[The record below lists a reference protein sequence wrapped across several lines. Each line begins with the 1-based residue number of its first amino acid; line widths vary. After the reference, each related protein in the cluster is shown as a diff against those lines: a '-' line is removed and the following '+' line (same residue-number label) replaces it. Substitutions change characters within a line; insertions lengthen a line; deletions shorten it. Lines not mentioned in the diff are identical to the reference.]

1 MMNEFSLKFNRIIA
15 EAYHNLLLME
25 ETKRK
30 DIKFGL
36 SFRDR
41 NAIAYL
47 LRFEKGR
54 TVSALAE
61 YLKISRPSASSL
73 VKKLE
78 KHGLV
83 RRYTEPG
90 NDRNTLVAATRK
102 GRMFSSYQ
110 RQYRELL
117 AQRVCEGFSEEEKE
131 ILYRGFCQ
139 LNEFFEESIND
150 TLDHHKDDR

>member
-1 MMNEFSLKFNRIIA
+1 MNDFSQKFNKIIA
-15 EAYHNLLLME
+15 EAYHNVLLME

-30 DIKFGL
+30 YSKASF

-47 LRFEKGR
+47 LNYKEGR
-54 TVSALAE
+54 AISDVAE
-61 YLKISRPSASSL
+61 YLKISRPSASDL
-73 VKKLE
+73 IKKLE
-78 KHGLV
+78 NHGLV
-83 RRYTEPG
+83 SRFRQPG
-90 NDRNTLVAATRK
+90 NKRVTMVRVTRK

-110 RQYRELL
+110 RQYREEL

-139 LNEFFEESIND
+139 LNDFFTESIRE
-150 TLDHHKDDR
+150 TEGHHKG

>member
-1 MMNEFSLKFNRIIA
+1 MDDFSQKFNHILA
-15 EAYHNLLLME
+15 EAYHNALLME

-30 DIKFGL
+30 YSKASF

-47 LRFEKGR
+47 LRYEDGR
-54 TVSALAE
+54 TVSALAD
-61 YLKISRPSASSL
+61 YLKISRPSASLL

-90 NDRNTLVAATRK
+90 NERSTMVAVTRK
-102 GRMFSSYQ
+102 GRMFSAYQ
-110 RQYRELL
+110 RQYRELM
-117 AQRVCEGFSEEEKE
+117 AERVCDGFSESEKE

-150 TLDHHKDDR
+150 TLNHHK

>member
-1 MMNEFSLKFNRIIA
+1 MMDDFSQKFNRIIA
-15 EAYHNLLLME
+15 EAYHNVLPME

-30 DIKFGL
+30 YSKVSF

-47 LRFEKGR
+47 LRDEHGR

-61 YLKISRPSASSL
+61 YLKISRPSASLL

-83 RRYTEPG
+83 RRFSEPG
-90 NDRNTLVAATRK
+90 NERNTMVAVTRK
-102 GRMFSSYQ
+102 GRMFSAYQ

-117 AQRVCEGFSEEEKE
+117 AKRVCEGFTESEREV
-131 ILYRGFCQ
+131 LYRGFCQ

-150 TLDHHKDDR
+150 TLDHHK